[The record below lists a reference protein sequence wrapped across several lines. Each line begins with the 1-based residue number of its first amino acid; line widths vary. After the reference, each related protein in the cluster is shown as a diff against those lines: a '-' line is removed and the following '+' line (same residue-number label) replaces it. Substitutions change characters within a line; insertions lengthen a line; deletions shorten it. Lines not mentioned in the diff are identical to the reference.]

1 MRVAVVGTGS
11 VGMRHLGN
19 LAALGVEHLVAVSEH
34 GHKATVEVGGRT
46 IPVLYDYDEALA
58 GEIDAVFICNPTVLH
73 LDYLRRAL
81 AAAKHVYMEKPAAVS
96 AEGVAELAA
105 EAERRGLTVA
115 LGHQFRFNPLLL
127 AMRKTIRDGSLG
139 LLLDVA
145 AMQGEHLADYH
156 PDEDYRL
163 GYAARAEMGGGVLL
177 TQIHQIDYLNWI
189 FGPFRS
195 VYAVG
200 GRRGGLDI
208 DVEDSVSYLL
218 ERADGT
224 PVHGHLDYLQRPKRV
239 SLSVAAAGGRL
250 EWDYFAGTLA
260 FTPARAGAE
269 PEITHEPL
277 DRNAMFLGIA
287 RDFLEAMRDRR
298 PPRSTLADAATDL
311 GIVYAIKWSA
321 AEHRAVLLSQ

>member
-1 MRVAVVGTGS
+1 MRITVVGTGS
-11 VGMRHLGN
+11 VGLRHLGN
-19 LAALGVEHLVAVSEH
+19 LAALGVEHLTAVSEH
-34 GHKATVEVGGRT
+34 GRKDHVTVGGRN
-46 IPVLYDYDEALA
+46 IPVLHDYGLALA
-58 GEIDAVFICNPTVLH
+58 GDCDAVFICNPTVLH
-73 LDYLRRAL
+73 LDYLRRAV
-81 AAAKHVYMEKPAAVS
+81 AAGKHVYLEKPAALS
-96 AEGVAELAA
+96 AEGVAGLAA

-115 LGHQFRFNPLLL
+115 VGHQFRFNPLLL
-127 AMRKTIRDGSLG
+127 ALKERVGSLG

-163 GYAARAEMGGGVLL
+163 GYAARSELGGGVLL

-200 GRRGGLDI
+200 GRRGPLEI
-208 DVEDSVSYLL
+208 DVEDTVSYLL

-239 SLSVAAAGGRL
+239 ALSVAGAQGRL
-250 EWDYFAGTLA
+250 DWDYFAGTLA

-269 PEITHEPL
+269 PELRHEPL
-277 DRNAMFLGIA
+277 DRNAMFLGIVG
-287 RDFLEAMRDRR
+287 DFLEAVRDRR

-311 GIVYAIKWSA
+311 VIVDAIKRSA
-321 AEHRAVLLSQ
+321 AEHRAVLLI